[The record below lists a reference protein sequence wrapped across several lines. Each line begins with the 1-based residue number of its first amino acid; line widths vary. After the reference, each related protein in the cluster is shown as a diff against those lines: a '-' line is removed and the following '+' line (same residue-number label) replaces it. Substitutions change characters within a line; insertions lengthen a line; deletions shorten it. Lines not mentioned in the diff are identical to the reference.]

1 MGNQWIYAC
10 TYGHR
15 LYQNTILEEKMNREE
30 TFPRD
35 HVLSRLATDLVGPR
49 QTDESV
55 NARPSDIY
63 TTGIL
68 WPQNSAQDPDDD
80 DSLAT
85 EGEDPHDEGTPADEA
100 EAISAMSLRRPSAA
114 GISFAVSCNCGP
126 PVVSVSIEFGLYLPE
141 VLPGATSQKIWRR
154 RAIAIDIDHL
164 ELTTVMPKQ
173 SLNKFGAPAGVAL
186 HVRTLNIGDKW
197 LTTLTLVNGST
208 PEQGRDESESATLF
222 QTSLKVVPVHGTQL
236 VPRPSRRPS
245 VDSDGESAA
254 LLYRAAHE
262 FAAGHTCAADWE
274 EDAEGTATSVS
285 TTWLP
290 SVIVPAVDAGGH
302 QIFLDLANTSETFE
316 VSWLATAAPD
326 KLEAALIG
334 ISQSYRN
341 WIQLQEEKLKGL
353 SLSLKVAAESN
364 IRRCYEVADRM
375 EAGARKIATDP
386 ILTRAF
392 HLANRAMII
401 QYSWDTEKS
410 ARGTLRWRPFQLG
423 FLLLSAESAVYSDH
437 PAREIMDLLWFPT
450 GGGKTEAYLGL
461 IALTAFYRRLARG
474 DDGAGVAAVMR
485 YTLRLLTTQQFIRA
499 SALIM
504 ACEKIRR
511 ESSDLGHTP
520 FSIGLWVGGDAS
532 PNLRK
537 GSYASLKGESGA
549 SPKQLQAC
557 PACGERLKWT
567 QTSSDAPV
575 LVHCVNNSCQLQAN
589 GLPLPIWTVDE
600 DIYEVRPTLLIGTV
614 DKFAQIVRKAAIN
627 RLFGLDNGQV
637 PNLIIQDELHLI
649 SGPLGTVTGLYEAA
663 FDLLLSSQGAKPK
676 VIGSTATIRRAADQV
691 LALFDRNICQ
701 FPPPAIDHEDSGFAV
716 TNRQAAGRRYVGIA
730 SAGRSAKY
738 TLQAASASLL
748 QSGKGAFDTP
758 QKADSYWTLVA
769 YFNSLRELGGSL
781 VLMQDDV
788 NDSLRTL
795 STLRGEKQRL
805 CENIEEL
812 TSRRSQ
818 DEVRNM
824 LELLAIPATKQG
836 ALDAVLATNMLSV
849 GVDIPRLGLMLV
861 YGQPK
866 GIAEYIQA
874 TSRVGRG
881 DVAGLVVSVL
891 NSAKARDRSHFE
903 TFRTWHSTLYRD
915 VEATSVTPFASRA
928 RDRALHAVLVA
939 AVRHLVPGM
948 LEQPVLDANAETA
961 ARALISQ
968 ITARAARIDPDETA
982 VEDELLERLDN
993 WSARNASNY
1002 WHEFKPRDSLLQSAE
1017 RAATEKALGRS
1028 PGEAWPTMNNMR
1040 SVETGTPFRLAE
1052 RLRADGEP
1060 GK

>member
-1 MGNQWIYAC
+1 MTRAQ
-10 TYGHR
+10 TY
-15 LYQNTILEEKMNREE
+15 
-30 TFPRD
+30 PRD

-49 QTDESV
+49 ESDECV

-63 TTGIL
+63 ATGIL
-68 WPQNSAQDPDDD
+68 WPQNSAPDPDDD
-80 DSLAT
+80 NSLAT
-85 EGEDPHDEGTPADEA
+85 EGESVHDEGTPADEA
-100 EAISAMSLRRPSAA
+100 VAASSLRRPSTA
-114 GISFAVSCNCGP
+114 GLSFAVSCNDGA
-126 PVVSVSIEFGLYLPE
+126 PVVSVFIEFGLYSPE
-141 VLPGATSQKIWRR
+141 ELPGAKGPKTWRR
-154 RAIAIDIDHL
+154 RAIAIEIDHL
-164 ELTTVMPKQ
+164 ELTTARPKQ
-173 SLNKFGAPAGVAL
+173 ALNKVGVPAGVAL
-186 HVRTLNIGDKW
+186 NIRVLNIGEKW
-197 LTTLTLVNGST
+197 LTTLTLVNGAT
-208 PEQGRDESESATLF
+208 PEQGRDESEAATLF
-222 QTSLKVVPVHGTQL
+222 QTSLRVVPAYGTQL
-236 VPRPSRRPS
+236 VPKPSRRPS
-245 VDSDGESAA
+245 VDSDDEAAA
-254 LLYRAAHE
+254 LLYREAHE

-274 EDAEGTATSVS
+274 EDAEGAAISVN

-302 QIFLDLANTSETFE
+302 QVFLDLASKSETFE
-316 VSWLATAAPD
+316 ASWLASAAPD
-326 KLEAALIG
+326 KLATALIG
-334 ISQSYRN
+334 VSQSYRN
-341 WIQLQEEKLKGL
+341 WIQLQEEKLIEL
-353 SLSLKVAAESN
+353 SSNLKAAAEAN

-375 EAGARKIATDP
+375 EAGARKVGSDP
-386 ILTRAF
+386 TLTRAF
-392 HLANRAMII
+392 QLANSAMII
-401 QYSWDTEKS
+401 QYSWDKEKS

-474 DDGAGVAAVMR
+474 DEGAGVAAVMR

-504 ACEKIRR
+504 ACETIRR
-511 ESSDLGHTP
+511 NSSGLGQTP

-532 PNLRK
+532 PNMRK

-557 PACGERLKWT
+557 PACGERLTWT
-567 QTSSDAPV
+567 QTSNDAPV
-575 LVHCVNNSCQLQAN
+575 LVHCVNNTCQLHAG

-614 DKFAQIVRKAAIN
+614 DKFAQIVRKPAIN
-627 RLFGLDNGQV
+627 RLFGLDNGHV
-637 PNLIIQDELHLI
+637 PDLIIQDELHLI

-663 FDLLLSSQGAKPK
+663 FDLMLSSQGAKPK

-691 LALFDRNICQ
+691 LALFDRCICQ
-701 FPPPAIDHEDSGFAV
+701 FPPPAIDHDDSGFAV
-716 TNRQAAGRRYVGIA
+716 TNHQAAGRRYVGIA

-748 QSGKGAFDTP
+748 QSGKGGFDSS
-758 QKADSYWTLVA
+758 KEADPYWTLVA

-788 NDSLRTL
+788 NDSLKTL
-795 STLRGEKQRL
+795 SDLRGEKQRS

-824 LELLAIPATKQG
+824 LDLLAVHASKQG

-948 LEQPVLDANAETA
+948 LEQPVLDGNAEAA

-982 VEDELLERLDN
+982 VEGELLERLDN
-993 WSARNASNY
+993 WAARNASNY
-1002 WHEFKPRDSLLQSAE
+1002 WHEYKPRDSLLQSAE

-1052 RLRADGEP
+1052 RLRAEGES

>member
-1 MGNQWIYAC
+1 M
-10 TYGHR
+10 
-15 LYQNTILEEKMNREE
+15 L
-30 TFPRD
+30 
-35 HVLSRLATDLVGPR
+35 
-49 QTDESV
+49 
-55 NARPSDIY
+55 
-63 TTGIL
+63 
-68 WPQNSAQDPDDD
+68 
-80 DSLAT
+80 
-85 EGEDPHDEGTPADEA
+85 
-100 EAISAMSLRRPSAA
+100 
-114 GISFAVSCNCGP
+114 
-126 PVVSVSIEFGLYLPE
+126 IEFGLYS
-141 VLPGATSQKIWRR
+141 PGELLGRTGPRAWCRRAFTIEIDQLDLTTATSKQ
-154 RAIAIDIDHL
+154 AIKKDG
-164 ELTTVMPKQ
+164 V
-173 SLNKFGAPAGVAL
+173 PAGVAL
-186 HVRTLNIGDKW
+186 HIRTLNIGDKW
-197 LTTLTLVNGST
+197 LTTLTLVNGAT
-208 PEQGRDESESATLF
+208 PEQGRDEAEAATLF
-222 QTSLKVVPVHGTQL
+222 QTSLRVIPAPGTQL
-236 VPRPSRRPS
+236 APRPSRRPS
-245 VDSDGESAA
+245 VDSDDEAAA
-254 LLYRAAHE
+254 LLYREAHE

-274 EDAEGTATSVS
+274 EDKESGVISVN

-302 QIFLDLANTSETFE
+302 QVFRDLASRSQTFE
-316 VSWLATAAPD
+316 AGWLADAAPDELATALVSVA
-326 KLEAALIG
+326 
-334 ISQSYRN
+334 QSYRT
-341 WIQLQEEKLKGL
+341 WIQLQEEKLTGL
-353 SLSLKVAAESN
+353 SSSLKAAAEAN
-364 IRRCYEVADRM
+364 VRRCYEVADRM
-375 EAGARKIATDP
+375 DAGARQVRNDP
-386 ILTRAF
+386 LLTRAF
-392 HLANRAMII
+392 QLANKAMII
-401 QYSWDTEKS
+401 QYSWDKEKS

-423 FLLLSAESAVYSDH
+423 FLLLSAASAVYSDH

-461 IALTAFYRRLARG
+461 IALTAFYRRLARA
-474 DDGAGVAAVMR
+474 DEGAGVAAVMR

-504 ACEKIRR
+504 ACEAIRR
-511 ESSDLGHTP
+511 TSSGLGQTP

-532 PNLRK
+532 PNMRK
-537 GSYASLKGESGA
+537 ASYASLKGECGA
-549 SPKQLQAC
+549 SPKQLETC
-557 PACGERLKWT
+557 PACGQRLTWS
-567 QTSSDAPV
+567 QASIDAPV
-575 LVHCVNNSCQLQAN
+575 LVHCLNNTCQLHA
-589 GLPLPIWTVDE
+589 GDVPLPIWTVDE
-600 DIYEVRPTLLIGTV
+600 DIYEIRPTLLIGTV
-614 DKFAQIVRKAAIN
+614 DKFAQIVRKPAIN
-627 RLFGLDNGQV
+627 GLFGLDNGHV
-637 PNLIIQDELHLI
+637 PDLIIQDELHLI

-663 FDLLLSSQGAKPK
+663 FDLMLSSRGAKPK

-691 LALFDRNICQ
+691 LALFDRSICQ

-716 TNRQAAGRRYVGIA
+716 TNHSAPGRRYVGVA

-738 TLQAASASLL
+738 TLQAVSASLL
-748 QSGKGAFDTP
+748 QSGGAGFNNSEV
-758 QKADSYWTLVA
+758 ADPYWTLVA

-788 NDSLRTL
+788 NDSLKTL
-795 STLRGEKQRL
+795 SDLRGEKQRY

-824 LELLAIPATKQG
+824 LGMLAIPASKQG

-881 DVAGLVVSVL
+881 EVAGLVVSVL

-939 AVRHLVPGM
+939 VVRHLVPGM
-948 LEQPVLDANAETA
+948 LDQPVLDANAEA
-961 ARALISQ
+961 AALALITQ

-993 WSARNASNY
+993 WAARNASNY
-1002 WHEFKPRDSLLQSAE
+1002 WHEYKPRESLLQSAE

-1052 RLRADGEP
+1052 RLRADGEQE
-1060 GK
+1060 K